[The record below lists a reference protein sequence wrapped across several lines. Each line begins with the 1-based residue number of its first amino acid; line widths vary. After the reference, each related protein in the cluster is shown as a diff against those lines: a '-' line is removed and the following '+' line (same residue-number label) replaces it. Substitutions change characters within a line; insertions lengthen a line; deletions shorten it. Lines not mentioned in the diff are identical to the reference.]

1 MPAQYYIPGRGI
13 GGFLAL
19 HQDWRSWVIS
29 AGIWG
34 GGEILAV
41 DASGTSVGACAPY
54 QIVAQD
60 LNIIGVSAMGNE
72 PERKYYSIPVA
83 VAVSPENLV
92 AAIDAARVG
101 VRIAND
107 NSGAITHGDLMSAE
121 KDTQT
126 IEGRASIATLSAVD
140 ITAITVIAD
149 ATPVTG
155 AETRTLMQEVNA
167 ILGRANEDKAQVSTD
182 AQALNVTTLLQRPE
196 IVVPSA

>member
-19 HQDWRSWVIS
+19 HQDWRSWVTS
-29 AGIWG
+29 MGIWG

-41 DASGTSVGACAPY
+41 DISETSTGKCAAY
-54 QIVAQD
+54 KVTATD
-60 LNIIGVSAMGNE
+60 LAIIGVSAMGNE
-72 PERKYYSIPVA
+72 PERKYKSIPVA
-83 VAVSPENLV
+83 VAVSPEDLV

-107 NSGAITHGDLMSAE
+107 NSGAITQGDLMQAE
-121 KDTQT
+121 TDDQT
-126 IEGRASIATLSAVD
+126 VEENANQTNITAVD
-140 ITAITVIAD
+140 IAVITVIAD

-167 ILGRANEDKAQVSTD
+167 ILGRANEDKAQVSSD